1 MVSQWRYRCACYRT
15 ARHASA
21 PAAHATQSVSA
32 SLAVYLPAAQSTH
45 VADELAPV
53 AFEYV
58 PAGHPAQ
65 VDAPVV
71 SKIVK
76 EIFIN
81 ECAHLLSFDNKVT
94 DIGGNDHKGHESV

>member
-1 MVSQWRYRCACYRT
+1 MHVA
-15 ARHASA
+15 ADNEVA
-21 PAAHATQSVSA
+21 PGVP
-32 SLAVYLPAAQSTH
+32 YLPAAH
-45 VADELAPV
+45 IV
-53 AFEYV
+53 
-58 PAGHPAQ
+58 PAQ